1 MSTFFSGYELLSFFF
16 SVLTG
21 KKIKRTHTN
30 NPLQRSRK
38 HVLSATFN
46 LFPSCVPFFGSAG
59 QHQTHAL
66 EGGGGGGGGI
76 ILHGPIFAEARRAVH
91 SYSQSDD
98 SFDYGSIKSNLLI
111 HLFPFER
118 RDNE

>member
-1 MSTFFSGYELLSFFF
+1 MLVAARNVDFFSQAMTFGGFF

-30 NPLQRSRK
+30 NPLQRSRQ

-46 LFPSCVPFFGSAG
+46 LVPSCVPFFGPAPNARS
-59 QHQTHAL
+59 
-66 EGGGGGGGGI
+66 GGGGI
-76 ILHGPIFAEARRAVH
+76 ILHGPIFAETRRAVH
-91 SYSQSDD
+91 SYRQSDD